1 MKYGVDEALCSSQGQ
16 CYAVA
21 PEVFS
26 EDENGLNSAI
36 GRILD
41 APPGSEDAIR
51 DAVGF
56 CPESAIRIFADN
68 SDS

>member
-1 MKYGVDEALCSSQGQ
+1 MKYGVDEALCSGQGQ

-26 EDENGLNSAI
+26 EDEDGLNSAM
-36 GRILD
+36 GKVFV
-41 APPGSEDAIR
+41 APTGSEDAIR

-56 CPESAIRIFADN
+56 CPESAIRVFGDDM
-68 SDS
+68 SD